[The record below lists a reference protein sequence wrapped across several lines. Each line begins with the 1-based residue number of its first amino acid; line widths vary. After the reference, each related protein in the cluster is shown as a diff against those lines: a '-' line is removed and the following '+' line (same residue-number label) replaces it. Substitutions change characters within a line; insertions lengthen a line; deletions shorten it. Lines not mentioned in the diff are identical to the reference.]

1 MMKITFLTA
10 LSFSK
15 GVFQIFLVFLLFI
28 YTEITIFFVKFILD
42 NLTDFIKVT
51 LTDAKTAL
59 R

>member
-15 GVFQIFLVFLLFI
+15 GVFQIFLVFYFSFTQKSL
-28 YTEITIFFVKFILD
+28 FFVKFILD